1 MSSNKIIESLVVEV
15 STDSLNPVLNFNAA
29 VEYEKL
35 NQTASAVGFY
45 LRAVEYGYETDPLVA
60 YTSLLRI
67 SICMDGQKDRNWTV
81 SNTILQAITFLPGRP
96 EAYFLMSKFYE
107 QAAQWQESYTFAQL
121 GLLYSEQAML
131 ELPVDVSY
139 IGTNGLLFQKAVA
152 GWWIGR
158 KDESAE
164 LLKYLTTVP
173 LPEVYKNAVL
183 NNLNSVINNVQ

>member
-1 MSSNKIIESLVVEV
+1 MSSNEIIERLVVEV

-45 LRAVEYGYETDPLVA
+45 LRAVEYGYESDPLVA
-60 YTSLLRI
+60 YASLLRI

-81 SNTILQAITFLPGRP
+81 SNTILQAISFLPGRP
-96 EAYFLMSKFYE
+96 EAYFLMAQFYE
-107 QAAQWQESYTFAQL
+107 RSTQWQESYAFAQL

-131 ELPVDVSY
+131 PLPVDVTY

-158 KDESAE
+158 RDESAQILNY
-164 LLKYLTTVP
+164 LLTVD
-173 LPEVYKNAVL
+173 LPEIYRSAVL
-183 NNLNSVINNVQ
+183 SNLKNVMTND